1 MWRHNKVKQLLQINI
16 LFLNSWFCTA
26 NLLLKKEKETLW
38 HTVASML
45 FGTRVRMDSTAWV
58 NKINRSPLYFT
69 IWMWSSY
76 KDTFSVFCQYFH
88 NLSGYQ
94 RNSEGKSPV
103 FSSDP
108 GQCHGSVTFL
118 MSAAIQLVNPSHWPC
133 LLSLLQMHSWKG
145 PIVPSCSM
153 HEVMHSPFIIRRQA

>member
-1 MWRHNKVKQLLQINI
+1 M
-16 LFLNSWFCTA
+16 NSWFFTA